1 MGQELPVSLPS
12 GDHRDYRGT
21 ARMRTPC
28 GQSGSFLGLK
38 LSIEVALSLP
48 GERRDGVQS
57 RPPALIT
64 LARALRRGASQ
75 SHSGPRQRT
84 LGQANTSGMMTQAI
98 GRPYIN
104 RTIIT
109 QGKSNQIA

>member
-1 MGQELPVSLPS
+1 VGLTAFSTSFRGLELVPAKWHCLV
-12 GDHRDYRGT
+12 
-21 ARMRTPC
+21 
-28 GQSGSFLGLK
+28 
-38 LSIEVALSLP
+38 P
-48 GERRDGVQS
+48 GERRDGAQS

-64 LARALRRGASQ
+64 LARALRRGANAI
-75 SHSGPRQRT
+75 P
-84 LGQANTSGMMTQAI
+84 LGTPAKNAGAGEHLGDAAQTQAI